1 MIPSGAKIFLAA
13 TPIDFRK
20 GPDALL
26 ALVRDAG
33 SDPFSGAVQG
43 GIKEFYT
50 KNGCGFEYRTNGAAS
65 IALFD
70 ASDSGAKLSNNKLLY
85 SRHAAHMPILMDIKL
100 LIAYCN
106 GQRSHYAYNPC
117 HATTG

>member
-70 ASDSGAKLSNNKLLY
+70 ALDEATRYTSAFGEFG
-85 SRHAAHMPILMDIKL
+85 SREFF
-100 LIAYCN
+100 
-106 GQRSHYAYNPC
+106 
-117 HATTG
+117 

>member
-33 SDPFSGAVQG
+33 SDPFSGALYAFRAKRADRIKIVWWDGTGVCLFAKRLEESKFIWPRIGPARIQLNQVQ
-43 GIKEFYT
+43 
-50 KNGCGFEYRTNGAAS
+50 
-65 IALFD
+65 AL
-70 ASDSGAKLSNNKLLY
+70 ALLDGLDWKKV
-85 SRHAAHMPILMDIKL
+85 RIIGVKTPEIV
-100 LIAYCN
+100 
-106 GQRSHYAYNPC
+106 G
-117 HATTG
+117 